1 MELDRF
7 DTQLMQNPEIEG
19 VEYQQGELQ
28 GYETREYVLI
38 KFGHRCAYAGEDS
51 PCDQVLNLDHIVAR
65 ARGGSNR
72 VSNLTL
78 SCRKHNE
85 EKGDLSLEEYGR
97 LRGEDFTHVNAQAK
111 APLKDAAAVNSTR
124 WALHDR
130 LKSFNLPVETGSGGL
145 TKFNRTQRGLPKAHW
160 IDAACVGKSTPENL
174 KTEGV
179 QPLRIRAT
187 GHGSR
192 QMCSTDKYGFP
203 KATRTHK
210 TSYEGF
216 RTGDIV
222 IADIPNGK
230 FAGRHIGRLTIR
242 QRPSFVLNGFDVN
255 PKYLKRIHRSDGFDY
270 PSIIG
275 NGSAGDIVKLS
286 VTPLRCRDRL
296 VHRPLWADSLGGKDH
311 FERRQIAAQIV
322 DTASLEMIN
331 PMTQVG
337 SLAVKGA
344 QTMGICFAIAL

>member
-85 EKGDLSLEEYGR
+85 EKGNLSLEEYGR
-97 LRGEDFTHVNAQAK
+97 LRGEDFTHVKAQAK
-111 APLKDAAAVNSTR
+111 APLKDAAAVNATR

-145 TKFNRTQRGLPKAHW
+145 TKFNRAQRGLPKAHW
-160 IDAACVGKSTPENL
+160 IDAACVGKSTPE
-174 KTEGV
+174 KIETAKV
-179 QPLRIRAT
+179 SPLRVRAT
-187 GHGSR
+187 GHNSR
-192 QMCSTDKYGFP
+192 QMRRMDKYGFP
-203 KATRTHK
+203 RTSAKAIRRVK
-210 TSYEGF
+210 GF
-216 RTGDIV
+216 RTGDLV
-222 IADIPNGK
+222 GAVAPNGAK
-230 FAGRHIGRLTIR
+230 QGIYLGKVAVRSSGSFNIVTARGTVQGISTAIAGYYIGRMVIR
-242 QRPSFVLNGFDVN
+242 LRVNCVLSPAVKFWREHAISMPSPSKPYGASSPGFD
-255 PKYLKRIHRSDGFDY
+255 
-270 PSIIG
+270 
-275 NGSAGDIVKLS
+275 
-286 VTPLRCRDRL
+286 
-296 VHRPLWADSLGGKDH
+296 
-311 FERRQIAAQIV
+311 
-322 DTASLEMIN
+322 
-331 PMTQVG
+331 
-337 SLAVKGA
+337 
-344 QTMGICFAIAL
+344 